1 MLKKIINSLD
11 SIPEELH
18 KFYKESNGKFILQV
32 EDDAGA
38 QAIRALEKERD
49 DHSKTKEK
57 LREANASIEALEE
70 AATKGS
76 KTAEEL
82 ERDIS
87 ARHEKKIKKAEET
100 IAALRTHVEN
110 DMINSTLNGIAS
122 IFTIPAEFATP
133 MLRNRVRVDFDDNM
147 VPKLVVLDEQ
157 GKATV
162 ATVEEFKRELVDNP
176 RFEHILKGSQA
187 SGSGASGGGSGGG
200 SGGTHGEKKRTFG
213 ELSDTE
219 RTAWFRRD
227 PIGFN
232 RASEEW
238 KNRTR

>member
-82 ERDIS
+82 ERDIT

-100 IAALRTHVEN
+100 IASLRSHVET
-110 DMINSTLNGIAS
+110 DMINSALKGVS
-122 IFTIPAEFATP
+122 EIFTIPSEFATP
-133 MLRNRVRVDFDDNM
+133 MLRNRVRVDFDENM
-147 VPKLVVLDEQ
+147 TPKLVVLDEQ

-162 ATVEEFKRELVDNP
+162 ATIDEFKRELIDNP
-176 RFEHILKGSQA
+176 RFEHIVRKSQA
-187 SGSGASGGGSGGG
+187 SGSGTSGGGFSGGA
-200 SGGTHGEKKRTFG
+200 GGTQGDKKRTFG
-213 ELSDTE
+213 ELSDGE

-227 PIGFN
+227 PVGFK

-238 KNRTR
+238 QNRSR